1 MVFYYVYKKTD
12 WNQTFESIK
21 NAHVGWLTFGLGSIT
36 IAHFIR
42 ALRWNM
48 LSKPSG
54 YPLNLRR
61 SFYAVMIGY
70 IVNVATSRGGE
81 IARCAAASK
90 SEKAPLD
97 FLIGTVIT
105 ERIIDLLVMV
115 SLCFL
120 CLATQYTYIWGF
132 VDSYILTKI
141 EAIMPTWLF
150 FSIIISMLSLAAWF
164 IKTRKT
170 KNNDEGIIQRL
181 FKGVRSVFTLQ
192 NPWLF
197 FAYSVLIW
205 VGYWMGVYGTL
216 QALEV
221 TSHLHF
227 WASLCTL
234 LFSAVGIAIPL
245 PAGAGVWAAL
255 AFGLSTVYNVPTE
268 DAEMYGIFNLA
279 VSNILMIVLGA
290 ISFILWW
297 FELQKINKQTQTN
310 HE

>member
-1 MVFYYVYKKTD
+1 M
-12 WNQTFESIK
+12 
-21 NAHVGWLTFGLGSIT
+21 LT
-36 IAHFIR
+36 
-42 ALRWNM
+42 
-48 LSKPSG
+48 KPSG
-54 YPLNLRR
+54 YPLNIRR

-70 IVNVATSRGGE
+70 IVNIATSRGGE

-90 SEKAPLD
+90 SEKAPVD

-105 ERIIDLLVMV
+105 ERIIDLLVML

-120 CLATQYTYIWGF
+120 CLATQYQYIWNFLDTYI
-132 VDSYILTKI
+132 VSKI
-141 EAIMPTWLF
+141 TSIMPVWLF
-150 FSIIISMLSLAAWF
+150 GLIILVILGGLAWF
-164 IKTRKT
+164 LKTRKSS
-170 KNNDEGIIQRL
+170 NDGEEGIVQRL
-181 FKGVRSVFTLQ
+181 LKGIRSVFTLK

-197 FAYSVLIW
+197 IAYSILIW

-255 AFGLSTVYNVPTE
+255 SFGLNNVYNVPLE
-268 DAEMYGIFNLA
+268 HAEMFGIFNLA
-279 VSNILMIVLGA
+279 VSNILMIILGGLSA
-290 ISFILWW
+290 LLWW
-297 FELQKINKQTQTN
+297 IELQKIDKAN
-310 HE
+310 E